1 MFNVEQMRTERR
13 RLESMVHEGELAK
26 EKVAELDKLI
36 ALYGGKT
43 TRSSSAGRAVASS
56 RQRPTTTA
64 RTPARGSRRGP
75 GRPRKNAQLL
85 PCPVP
90 RCTRK
95 DLKGNRGVTRH
106 VHNAHPEWELQ
117 PA

>member
-1 MFNVEQMRTERR
+1 MFNVEQMSVERR
-13 RLESMVHEGELAK
+13 RLESVVHEGELAK
-26 EKVAELDKLI
+26 EKVTELDKLI
-36 ALYGGKT
+36 ALYSGKT

-56 RQRPTTTA
+56 GRRPSTMA
-64 RTPARGSRRGP
+64 RTPARGSKRGP

-90 RCTRK
+90 RCTRE

>member
-1 MFNVEQMRTERR
+1 MFNVGQMRTERR

-26 EKVAELDKLI
+26 EKLTELDKLI
-36 ALYGGKT
+36 ALYDGKT
-43 TRSSSAGRAVASS
+43 TRGPSAGRVVASS
-56 RQRPTTTA
+56 RRRPSTIA
-64 RTPARGSRRGP
+64 STPARGSKRGP

-117 PA
+117 SA